1 VPDDPQRPNPD
12 ALLAS
17 LKQDEARLKL
27 GRLRVFMG
35 MCAGVGKTYAMLE
48 AGAKARWEG
57 VDAVIGLVETHGRFE
72 TAALVDSL
80 PVIPR
85 HVLEQH
91 GTALLEMDLDAIL
104 ARKPKLVLVDELA
117 HTNVDGSRHPKRW
130 QDVVELLDH
139 GIDVYTTI
147 NVQHLESRKESV
159 EAITGVIVRET
170 VPDSI
175 LERADQI
182 EVMDISPAELLQRL
196 AEGKVY
202 PGERAQRAAS
212 NFFKPEALTALREI
226 SLRVTAER
234 VDRDLQAY
242 SSRAGGKGAWNT
254 NDRVMVAVDHR
265 PFSERLVRSA
275 RRVAFGL
282 RAPWLAVHVNQGKD
296 LGPKEREQLR
306 KNLALAEE
314 LGAEVLQIADSDLV
328 RALVRVASNRDVS
341 QLVLGRPRG
350 GPWNTLVSGG
360 SLLGRLTREAG
371 DFDVHVVRQGSGPS
385 PSNGGAGNATLR
397 FESTPSQYWYTLWV
411 VAGMALLGLPA
422 ELVLG
427 YRAVGFLFLLGLLSL
442 SLFYSLGPVLMGAAL
457 SALIWD
463 YFFIPPKYTFS
474 ISSSEDFLMIFAYFL
489 AAVTTGLL
497 THRVRLNQ
505 SALEERE
512 RRTDLLYRIVNTMAG
527 DDGPGRLRDVAEL
540 LEHSLKRPCAVF
552 LAGPDGKPLPQ
563 GEGQAFA
570 LTPKELAV
578 ADWALK
584 ARKPA
589 GWSTDNLPS
598 GDALFLPLIGG
609 RDAVGVLVCR
619 GGKDGLGVDDEALL
633 KSAAQ
638 QLGQSLEHSR
648 LEKRSREADLLR
660 ESEQLHQALLN
671 SVSHELRTPLTAL
684 LGSAS
689 ALQDEATAA
698 DPARRQAYLKAVA
711 ESGERLNRVVE
722 NLLDMARLNSGVLAP
737 RLDWHDPA
745 ELVRLTVQSLKGP
758 LSAHP
763 VSLDLPADL
772 PLLRLDFRLMEH
784 ALSNLLLNAAAYT
797 PPGSPIKIGMRAAE
811 GRLTLTVS
819 DRGPGLPPGDLER
832 VFDKFYRVPGSPAGG
847 TGLGLFI
854 TRSLVRAHGGEAR
867 AANDPAG
874 GAVFSLELPVEKT
887 PPEPTEKP

>member
-1 VPDDPQRPNPD
+1 
-12 ALLAS
+12 
-17 LKQDEARLKL
+17 
-27 GRLRVFMG
+27 
-35 MCAGVGKTYAMLE
+35 
-48 AGAKARWEG
+48 
-57 VDAVIGLVETHGRFE
+57 
-72 TAALVDSL
+72 
-80 PVIPR
+80 
-85 HVLEQH
+85 
-91 GTALLEMDLDAIL
+91 
-104 ARKPKLVLVDELA
+104 
-117 HTNVDGSRHPKRW
+117 
-130 QDVVELLDH
+130 
-139 GIDVYTTI
+139 
-147 NVQHLESRKESV
+147 
-159 EAITGVIVRET
+159 
-170 VPDSI
+170 
-175 LERADQI
+175 
-182 EVMDISPAELLQRL
+182 
-196 AEGKVY
+196 
-202 PGERAQRAAS
+202 
-212 NFFKPEALTALREI
+212 
-226 SLRVTAER
+226 VTAER
-234 VDRDLQAY
+234 VDRDLQAF

-265 PFSERLVRSA
+265 QFSERLVRSA
-275 RRVAFGL
+275 RRVAFSL
-282 RAPWLAVHVNQGKD
+282 RAPWLAVHVNQGQE
-296 LGPKEREQLR
+296 LGPKDREQLR

-314 LGAEVLQIADSDLV
+314 LGAEVLQVADSDLV
-328 RALVRVASNRDVS
+328 RALRRVASTRDVS

-350 GPWNTLVSGG
+350 GLWHNLTAGG

-371 DFDVHVVRQGSGPS
+371 DFDVHVVRQE
-385 PSNGGAGNATLR
+385 GGAAPVNGSFGNATRR
-397 FESTPSQYWYTLWV
+397 FESTPSQYWYTLWG
-411 VAGMALLGLPA
+411 VAAMALLGAPA
-422 ELVLG
+422 EIVLG

-527 DDGPGRLRDVAEL
+527 DDGEGRLRDVAAL

-552 LAGPDGKPLPQ
+552 LCGPDGKPMAQ
-563 GEGQAFA
+563 GEGQAFGLNA
-570 LTPKELAV
+570 KELAV

-609 RDAVGVLVCR
+609 RDAVGVLACR
-619 GGKDGLGVDDEALL
+619 GGKGGLSVDDEALL
-633 KSAAQ
+633 KSAAL
-638 QLGQSLEHSR
+638 QLGQSLEHGR

-737 RLDWHDPA
+737 RLDWHDPG

-797 PPGSPIKIGMRAAE
+797 PPGSPITVAVRAARE
-811 GRLTLTVS
+811 RLVLTVS
-819 DRGPGLPPGDLER
+819 DRGAGLPPGDLER

-854 TRSLVRAHGGEAR
+854 TRSLVRAHGGEAH
-867 AANDPAG
+867 AANNPEG

-887 PPEPTEKP
+887 PPEPSEKP

>member
-1 VPDDPQRPNPD
+1 MPEEPHRPDPD
-12 ALLAS
+12 ALLAT
-17 LKQDEARLKL
+17 LKQEEARLSK

-48 AGAKARWEG
+48 AGANARWGG

-80 PVIPR
+80 VVMPR
-85 HVLEQH
+85 RQLQH
-91 GTALLEMDLDAIL
+91 RGTELTEMDLEAIL
-104 ARKPKLVLVDELA
+104 ARRPKLVLVDELA
-117 HTNVDGSRHPKRW
+117 HTNVEGSRHPKRW
-130 QDVVELLDH
+130 QDVVELLDA
-139 GIDVYTTI
+139 GIDVYTTV

-159 EAITGVIVRET
+159 EAITGVPVRET

-182 EVMDISPAELLQRL
+182 EVIDISPSELLKRL
-196 AEGKVY
+196 GEGKVY
-202 PGERAQRAAS
+202 PGEKAQRAAA
-212 NFFKPEALTALREI
+212 NFFKPEPLTALREI
-226 SLRVTAER
+226 ALRVTAER

-242 SSRAGGKGAWNT
+242 SRLSPDKGAWNT
-254 NDRVMVAVDHR
+254 NERVMVAVDHG

-282 RAPWLAVHVNQGKD
+282 RAPWIAVHVNQGME
-296 LGPKEREQLR
+296 LGPKDREQLR

-314 LGAEVLQIADSDLV
+314 LGAEILQVADSDV
-328 RALVRVASNRDVS
+328 ARALRRVASNRDVS
-341 QLVLGRPRG
+341 QLVLGRPQG
-350 GPWNTLVSGG
+350 GLWRNLASGG
-360 SLLGRLTREAG
+360 SLLSRLTREAG
-371 DFDVHVVRQGSGPS
+371 DFDVHVVRQDSGTA
-385 PSNGGAGNATLR
+385 GAAPNAPKR
-397 FESTPSQYWYTLWV
+397 FEATPSQYWYTLWG
-411 VAGMALLGLPA
+411 VAGMALLGVPA

-457 SALIWD
+457 SALVWD
-463 YFFIPPKYTFS
+463 YFFIPPKFTFT
-474 ISSSEDFLMIFAYFL
+474 ITSSEDFLMIFAYFL

-497 THRVRLNQ
+497 THRVRRNQ
-505 SALEERE
+505 SVLEERE
-512 RRTDLLYRIVNTMAG
+512 RRTDLLYRLVSAMAG
-527 DDGPGRLRDVAEL
+527 EDSEAKLVEVARL
-540 LEHSLKRPCAVF
+540 LERALGRPCALF
-552 LAGPDGKPLPQ
+552 LVGPDSKLKPQ
-563 GEGQAFA
+563 GEGLSFGLSA
-570 LTPKELAV
+570 KELAV
-578 ADWALK
+578 ADWALQ

-598 GDALFLPLIGG
+598 GDALFIPLVGG
-609 RDAVGVLVCR
+609 RDVVGVLVCR
-619 GGKDGLGVDDEALL
+619 GHKRGLSVDDEALL
-633 KSAAQ
+633 KAAAL
-638 QLGQSLEHSR
+638 QLGQSLEHGS
-648 LEKRSREADLLR
+648 LERRSREADLLR

-711 ESGERLNRVVE
+711 EAGERLNRVVE

-737 RLDWHDPA
+737 RLDWHDPG

-758 LSAHP
+758 LEGRP
-763 VSLDLPADL
+763 VVLDLPPDL

-797 PPGSPIKIGMRAAE
+797 PAGSPIRVGAETAA

-819 DRGPGLPPGDLER
+819 DQGPGLPPGDLER

-847 TGLGLFI
+847 TGLGLYI
-854 TRSLVRAHGGEAR
+854 TRSLARAHGGEVR
-867 AANDPAG
+867 AANQPSG
-874 GAVFSLELPVEKT
+874 GAIFSLELPVDKA
-887 PPEPTEKP
+887 PPAPAEAA